1 MNQPDP
7 EQRTTA
13 PDGQPEQSQ
22 PDWRRDFPIDTVQD
36 NEVARRDFTNFM
48 VLTSMAFVV
57 GQFWIVVQNQFRKQK
72 APPAPLEI
80 ARVDEIPVGG
90 TMLFDYPGEHDPCLL
105 LRVPSEPGAAL
116 EKAFLAYDQ
125 KCTHLSCAVIPELER
140 GRLHCPCH
148 NGSFDLHSG
157 RAIAGPPR
165 RPLTRITLEIRDGI
179 IYATG
184 IELRT
189 V

>member
-13 PDGQPEQSQ
+13 PDGRPESAQ

-36 NEVARRDFTNFM
+36 NEVSRRDFTSFM
-48 VLTSMAFVV
+48 VLTSLAFVV
-57 GQFWIVVQNQFRKQK
+57 GQFWIVVQNRFRGQQDLPAEK
-72 APPAPLEI
+72 AI

-90 TMLFDYPGEHDPCLL
+90 TLLFNYPGEHDACML
-105 LRVPSEPGAAL
+105 LRPDAQTW
-116 EKAFLAYDQ
+116 LAYDQ
-125 KCTHLSCAVIPELER
+125 KCTHLSCAVVPELEQ
-140 GRLHCPCH
+140 GCLHCPCH
-148 NGSFDLHSG
+148 HGYFDVHSG

-165 RPLTRITLEIRDGI
+165 RPLTRITLKIENRI